1 MGTGLGCG
9 LAAMDNVVSCFG
21 GFHICSS
28 EWLFLF
34 CTTRAVSATGLVC
47 TGFLCRF
54 APLCESMLTSSC
66 CLAVSA
72 GVYTWQTFSW
82 RVACVL
88 CLRCLP
94 QVYSV
99 CVNIHYMFFCPV
111 FVWQGTISTMN
122 VYLVCKLTFHT
133 FAQSVFFAL
142 FSNLCY
148 RMENCTVE
156 D

>member
-9 LAAMDNVVSCFG
+9 MAAMDNVVSCL
-21 GFHICSS
+21 GFFRIYTS

-34 CTTRAVSATGLVC
+34 CTILAVSATGLVC

-54 APLCESMLTSSC
+54 APLCESTLTSPC

-72 GVYTWQTFSW
+72 GVYMWRIFSW
-82 RVACVL
+82 CVAGVLWLL
-88 CLRCLP
+88 CLL

-99 CVNIHYMFFCPV
+99 CVNIHYMFSCPV
-111 FVWQGTISTMN
+111 FVWQGTISTMS

-133 FAQSVFFAL
+133 FA
-142 FSNLCY
+142 
-148 RMENCTVE
+148 
-156 D
+156 